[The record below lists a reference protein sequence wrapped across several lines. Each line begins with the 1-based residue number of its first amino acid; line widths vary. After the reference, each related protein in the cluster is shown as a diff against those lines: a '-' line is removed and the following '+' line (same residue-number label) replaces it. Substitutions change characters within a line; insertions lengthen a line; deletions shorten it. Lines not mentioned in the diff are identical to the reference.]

1 MVGSPQE
8 VEQNEQEDS
17 GRGGA
22 PRRVYRND
30 RTDNRRYHTAGA
42 IDDIKVSLAKP
53 RSVETMKI

>member
-8 VEQNEQEDS
+8 VEQNEQEE

-30 RTDNRRYHTAGA
+30 RMDNRRYHTAGA
-42 IDDIKVSLAKP
+42 IDDIKVSPAVP
-53 RSVETMKI
+53 

>member
-8 VEQNEQEDS
+8 VEQNEQEDLA

-42 IDDIKVSLAKP
+42 IDDIKVRLAEP
-53 RSVETMKI
+53 RSVGNI